1 MLIRSG
7 LILAVGILLGR
18 LLGFFRET
26 LIASQFGVSGLADVA
41 ILTLTLPDLF
51 MNVLLGGAASIV
63 LVPVFVRL
71 QGAGSAWLHY
81 RISIISALV
90 CVLLAVV
97 VVMLSQ
103 PLARLL
109 APGVTPQT
117 QTQIALGI
125 SWSAWLMPLIACAT
139 VTTTWLQ
146 ALGRFSVSAFSTLL
160 YNLVLIFVLMFALSP
175 TQPIVSLAIGM
186 LIAGVLRC
194 FWLWW
199 DTHPFVNHER
209 AESLMVK
216 PLLQSY
222 GMALV
227 ASSSLFLLPLIGR
240 AMASQTG
247 EGGIAIFNY
256 ASKLV
261 ELPLAVAIT
270 LIANVMF
277 ATLAHTIQQQPKT
290 WSVMFGQSQRVV
302 ILVAWLIT
310 LPAFCFSLSL
320 VKIAFGWGEISEF
333 HLQQIAI
340 VWQCGLL
347 SLVLQGVVS
356 LNTVALAAHHNT
368 RTLASSSL
376 LGLVSYSG
384 ASYLL
389 LPIYGLLGL
398 MGALLLAYL
407 IMLIEQ
413 WRVLVTR
420 HHLHLS
426 QVLNVR
432 FLCTLMLMLL
442 ITIPMWFLGSYLNLH
457 IVAAVFVAIA
467 HALLL
472 LGVLFMVQ
480 PEIWAMAKPLLR
492 AREA

>member
-51 MNVLLGGAASIV
+51 MNVLLGGAVSIV
-63 LVPVFVRL
+63 LVPEFVRL
-71 QGAGSAWLHY
+71 KDAGSAWLHF

-90 CVLLAVV
+90 CLVLAVV
-97 VVMLSQ
+97 VTILSR
-103 PLARLL
+103 PIALML
-109 APGVTPQT
+109 APGVSAQT
-117 QTQIALGI
+117 LSQIALGI

-160 YNLVLIFVLMFALSP
+160 YNIVLVLVLAFALSP
-175 TQPIVSLAIGM
+175 TQPIASLAIGM
-186 LIAGVLRC
+186 LVAGVLRC

-199 DTHPFVNHER
+199 DTRRFINAER
-209 AESLMVK
+209 AESVVVAS
-216 PLLQSY
+216 LLRRY

-290 WSVMFGQSQRVV
+290 WSVMFGQGQRLV
-302 ILVAWLIT
+302 ILIAWLIT
-310 LPAFCFSLSL
+310 LPAFCFSLPL
-320 VKIAFGWGEISEF
+320 VKIAFGWGKITEF
-333 HLQQIAI
+333 HLQQIAT
-340 VWQCGLL
+340 VWQWGLL
-347 SLVLQGVVS
+347 SLVFQGVVS
-356 LNTVALAAHHNT
+356 LNTVALAAHRNT
-368 RTLASSSL
+368 RALVSSSL
-376 LGLVSYSG
+376 LGLCSYSAG
-384 ASYLL
+384 CYLL
-389 LPIYGLLGL
+389 LPLYGLSGL
-398 MGALLLAYL
+398 MAALLLAYI

-413 WRVLVTR
+413 WRVLVTQ
-420 HHLHLS
+420 HQLQLS
-426 QVLNVR
+426 QVINKSFVYA
-432 FLCTLMLMLL
+432 LMLMLL
-442 ITIPMWFLGSYLNLH
+442 ITIPMWFLGSFFSLNT
-457 IVAAVFVAIA
+457 VAAVMAAIV
-467 HALLL
+467 HTLLL
-472 LGVLFMVQ
+472 LGALYMVQ
-480 PEIWAMAKPLLR
+480 PEVRAMAKPLLR
-492 AREA
+492 MREA